1 MEQTNLI
8 VTPDGKSWDEVTRDT
23 SYIGDGVIL
32 VRHDA
37 GWQSENH
44 WNRQRGKFGHLDCYV
59 KDSWCSGYDR
69 FICLKPGMYTIEM
82 HLLLKD
88 SSGVIIS
95 INGSGNHAVQ
105 LHPPNETGRHEM
117 VGTSFDYYFHRGDF
131 IQNHGQRYGSTYTY
145 FQIRK
150 SGKSS

>member
-1 MEQTNLI
+1 
-8 VTPDGKSWDEVTRDT
+8 
-23 SYIGDGVIL
+23 
-32 VRHDA
+32 
-37 GWQSENH
+37 
-44 WNRQRGKFGHLDCYV
+44 
-59 KDSWCSGYDR
+59 
-69 FICLKPGMYTIEM
+69 MYTIEM

-131 IQNHGQRYGSTYTY
+131 IQNHGQRYGSTYTN
-145 FQIRK
+145 FVIRK
-150 SGKSS
+150 SRKNS

>member
-1 MEQTNLI
+1 MDQL
-8 VTPDGKSWDEVTRDT
+8 RDT
-23 SYIGDGVIL
+23 SYLSDSVVL

-59 KDSWCSGYDR
+59 KDSWCPGYDR
-69 FICLKPGMYTIEM
+69 FICLKSGFYTIEM

-88 SSGVIIS
+88 SSGIIIS
-95 INGSGNHAVQ
+95 FNGSGNHAVQ
-105 LHPPNETGRHEM
+105 LHPPNESGRHEM
-117 VGTSFDYYFHRGDF
+117 VSTSFDKYFNRGDF